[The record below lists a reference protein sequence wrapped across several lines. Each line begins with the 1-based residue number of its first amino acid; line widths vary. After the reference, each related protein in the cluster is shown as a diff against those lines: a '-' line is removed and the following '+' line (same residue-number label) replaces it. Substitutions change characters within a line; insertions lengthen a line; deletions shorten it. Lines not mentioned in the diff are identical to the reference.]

1 MRISDWSSDV
11 CSSDLSLP
19 LAASHAALGILAGV
33 LEARRS
39 GVGARLEVSMADSAM
54 WALSEEFALQAN
66 APGPGWGTFA
76 ARNVYACDD
85 GRQVTVAATEP
96 RTWAA
101 LCEGLEAPDLAGQD
115 RKSTR
120 LNSSH

>member
-76 ARNVYACDD
+76 ARNVRSE
-85 GRQVTVAATEP
+85 GRRVGKECVSTC
-96 RTWAA
+96 RSRWA
-101 LCEGLEAPDLAGQD
+101 L
-115 RKSTR
+115 
-120 LNSSH
+120 